1 MQKRLGI
8 MVSLKHLLLPKNNHW
23 LKRTGLVFAFI
34 LFDYLSTLVFC
45 RAPHEEANLYA
56 RAFMENTG
64 IFSGLTLFV
73 LVANLPIYMV
83 LSLDSHIIK
92 LPSKISIVIEPLV
105 DVLFAWFIAGLHFS
119 GGTSW
124 FWLRQDSVPQAFGA
138 LLYLTLAFLII
149 KPHKLHHDDTSPI
162 SA

>member
-1 MQKRLGI
+1 MQSRTDAVFDLKRF
-8 MVSLKHLLLPKNNHW
+8 LLPKNNHW
-23 LKRTGLVFAFI
+23 LRRAALVFAFI
-34 LFDYLSTLVFC
+34 FFDYLSTLTFC

-56 RAFMENTG
+56 RVFMENFG

-73 LVANLPIYMV
+73 LIANMPIYMV

-92 LPSKISIVIEPLV
+92 LPHKIAIVIEPLV

-124 FWLRQDSVPQAFGA
+124 FWYSQDLLRQASGA
-138 LLYLTLAFLII
+138 LLYLAAAFLFV
-149 KPHKLHHDDTSPI
+149 KPHTVHNDN
-162 SA
+162 